1 MISLKFSA
9 GIRAVK
15 KGEETHAGVCACVC
29 THTHTH
35 NPEYSA
41 ATALS
46 ASLEKLMSSKWPRS
60 LPLLAC
66 VSRILGM

>member
-15 KGEETHAGVCACVC
+15 KGEETHAGVCAHVH
-29 THTHTH
+29 THTHTQ
-35 NPEYSA
+35 
-41 ATALS
+41 
-46 ASLEKLMSSKWPRS
+46 PRIFCS
-60 LPLLAC
+60 YCNLCFFREIHIFKVAQILPLLAC

>member
-15 KGEETHAGVCACVC
+15 KGEETH
-29 THTHTH
+29 TH

-41 ATALS
+41 ATAIS
-46 ASLEKLMSSKWPRS
+46 ASLEKFTSSKRPRS

-66 VSRILGM
+66 VSKILGM

>member
-15 KGEETHAGVCACVC
+15 KGEETHAGVCA
-29 THTHTH
+29 HTHTH

-41 ATALS
+41 ATAIS
-46 ASLEKLMSSKWPRS
+46 ASLEKFMSSKWPRS

>member
-35 NPEYSA
+35 TTQNILQLLQSHSDI
-41 ATALS
+41 LS
-46 ASLEKLMSSKWPRS
+46 T
-60 LPLLAC
+60 LAY
-66 VSRILGM
+66 